1 MTEKLKEIISRYI
14 NVNPDTITI
23 ESDLRGDLGMT
34 SLELVDMAVA
44 IEDEYGIQ
52 LDDLAMV
59 NTKTVADILA
69 LLQK

>member
-14 NVNPDTITI
+14 NVNPDSITP
-23 ESDLRGDLGMT
+23 EADLRGDLGMT

-44 IEDEYGIQ
+44 IEDEYNIQ